1 VPILKSPLTALQ
13 FMQLNLP
20 ANSILQAVALLLR
33 RQTTHL
39 PFQYSW

>member
-1 VPILKSPLTALQ
+1 MPILKSSLTALQ
-13 FMQLNLP
+13 FMQLNFP
-20 ANSILQAVALLLR
+20 ANSILQAVAHLPR